1 MREQCLKPVRD
12 ASCRISLTYFGVV
25 KPCGNYSRFIDWFVR
40 IQEWN
45 ARHHCLLK
53 QFGTPL
59 NIIPSVLRTSPYNYI
74 YSNFLTRIQPE
85 APHNTYVCVF
95 FHLPVPKF
103 GTNAK
108 LKKTSP
114 VSIHKMVETKLFS
127 TNWHHTFEP
136 TTPAQSIRKCA
147 DSNGVVFSNQ
157 FSRLRTVR
165 LQLNVVCNFVG
176 RTGQHDANVDQKVTF
191 GTSCHK
197 NCSSISKGN
206 RIPSI
211 QIED

>member
-108 LKKTSP
+108 LKKKQVP
-114 VSIHKMVETKLFS
+114 FQYIKLS
-127 TNWHHTFEP
+127 K
-136 TTPAQSIRKCA
+136 Q
-147 DSNGVVFSNQ
+147 
-157 FSRLRTVR
+157 
-165 LQLNVVCNFVG
+165 
-176 RTGQHDANVDQKVTF
+176 
-191 GTSCHK
+191 
-197 NCSSISKGN
+197 NCSQPTGTIRSNRPRPHSQYGN
-206 RIPSI
+206 ALIPTV
-211 QIED
+211 